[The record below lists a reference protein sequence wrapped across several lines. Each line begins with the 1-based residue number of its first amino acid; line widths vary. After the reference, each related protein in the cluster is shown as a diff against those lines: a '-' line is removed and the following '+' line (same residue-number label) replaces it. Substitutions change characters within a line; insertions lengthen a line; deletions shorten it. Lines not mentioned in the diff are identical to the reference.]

1 MISHDRGLR
10 NDRGLGFL
18 PRTPSRPCPSR
29 LLQTQSHAGHFA
41 SIASYCELLT
51 QMKLPCVAPVGKSML
66 AVLFPVQLPGIVRQL
81 AMSV

>member
-1 MISHDRGLR
+1 M
-10 NDRGLGFL
+10 
-18 PRTPSRPCPSR
+18 PCPSR
-29 LLQTQSHAGHFA
+29 LLQTQYHVGHFA